1 MSFIEAAG
9 TLDSAFRGLHLVRE
23 VSQLV
28 QVVEV
33 LSALQQDLLLVV
45 EVLTSVKTLVLQ
57 HLNIVLQL
65 LDLIVEVDELLSLLL
80 KQKRTVSNVEV
91 HEAALSRVGIFIV
104 SSLLTEALQAVSAL
118 LPQLRS
124 VVEEDG
130 RLLDATS

>member
-130 RLLDATS
+130 